1 MQANLYLMTLALSMT
16 NLSALKIT
24 LIIDLTHRTKKMP
37 INLFDFH
44 AYTSPIDS
52 A

>member
-1 MQANLYLMTLALSMT
+1 MQTNIDLITLTLSMT
-16 NLSALKIT
+16 NLPALEIA
-24 LIIDLTHRTKKMP
+24 LIMDLTHRTKKMP
-37 INLFDFH
+37 INLFDFY